1 MATLAAPRP
10 RVGPPLI
17 PHYSYDVIPTG
28 GTSSAYYSFH
38 GDLHGPDL
46 QSLFDKIT
54 KVSTGFGDL
63 LRRIITSE
71 HIEEDWSYNPVSP
84 VRIFQAKVAFVNVG
98 PMPAMKMDFD
108 D

>member
-1 MATLAAPRP
+1 MATLAPRP
-10 RVGPPLI
+10 HVGPPFM
-17 PHYSYDVIPTG
+17 PHYSYDMIPTG

-46 QSLFDKIT
+46 QSLFDKIA
-54 KVSTGFGDL
+54 KVSTGFEDL

-71 HIEEDWSYNPVSP
+71 HIEEEDLSYDPVPP
-84 VRIFQAKVAFVNVG
+84 VRTFQAKVSFVSIG
-98 PMPAMKMDFD
+98 RMPPMKLDID